1 MKRFNLK
8 VLFVFL
14 IFIELIMT
22 FQVKSNAINSKYS
35 LGSNIVDDNYIMYA
49 KELEKGSTILAN
61 STITTTSSTSGISI
75 VLFIIAI
82 VVVIELVVIF
92 IRANG
97 LEGNKKRGKNN
108 KI

>member
-8 VLFVFL
+8 VLF
-14 IFIELIMT
+14 FIELIMT

-61 STITTTSSTSGISI
+61 STTTTTSSTSGISI